1 MKVQSKVTQSQGNQ
15 RKNSEIFPYFT
26 NKIKNF

>member
-1 MKVQSKVTQSQGNQ
+1 MKIQFKVTQSQGNH
-15 RKNSEIFPYFT
+15 RKISVTFPYFT